1 MISTGLPACI
11 QKSEVRWICTNGE
24 VNEAGAVC
32 LNFPLCSHGRGPGWV
47 SSDTLEWE
55 VPDGLFSTLRIVGF
69 SNKSG
74 EWASSG
80 TISANNFITPANLL
94 SYVGLHFL
102 HLQTFLSTKMIL
114 KHCLHTQPEETCCC
128 DPLPWWPIS
137 LLSFLNQ
144 VVCFSPRLWQVSQL
158 KFYSIQPPMPLQQSG
173 ETSPHTKPAAAVLLP
188 HILLH
193 C

>member
-32 LNFPLCSHGRGPGWV
+32 LNFPLCSHWRGNESLQILWSERCQTV
-47 SSDTLEWE
+47 SSAHCELLGSPTSRGNGPLL
-55 VPDGLFSTLRIVGF
+55 VL
-69 SNKSG
+69 
-74 EWASSG
+74 
-80 TISANNFITPANLL
+80 SANNFITPANLL

-102 HLQTFLSTKMIL
+102 HLQTFLSTKMIM

-137 LLSFLNQ
+137 VLSFLNQ